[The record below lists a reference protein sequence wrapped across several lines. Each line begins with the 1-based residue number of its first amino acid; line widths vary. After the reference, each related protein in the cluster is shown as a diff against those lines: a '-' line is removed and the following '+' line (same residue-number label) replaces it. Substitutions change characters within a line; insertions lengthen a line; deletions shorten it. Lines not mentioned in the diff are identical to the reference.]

1 MGAVDEEVATTSGQ
15 MVRYSEKVIVESART
30 ITAAV
35 MMAVFIV

>member
-1 MGAVDEEVATTSGQ
+1 